1 MSVVVITGSAGLI
14 GSEASQFFCEQGF
27 DVIGIDNDLR
37 AYFFGPEGSTQKN
50 RVTLESRFK
59 NYHHQ
64 TCDIRDYEG
73 LKVIFEKFKKDITL
87 VIHTAA
93 QPSHDWSY
101 REPITDFQV
110 NAVATLNLLEMTR
123 LYCPEAVFIYTSTNK
138 VYGNKSDS
146 LPLLELE
153 TRYDLDKNH
162 SYYQFGYDEQFSI
175 DHSKHSI
182 FGVGKVASDLM
193 VQEYAQHFH
202 LKAAAFRGSCLT
214 GPQHSSVEL
223 HGFLSYLVK
232 CAVSNKK
239 YRIFGHK
246 GKQVRDNIHSSDMI
260 NAFWMYYNNPSQTRV
275 YNLGGSR
282 QNSCSVLEAIH
293 LIEEIIK
300 RPVSYEYVPEARI
313 GDPIWLI
320 GDNRT
325 FEKDYPAWKQKY
337 DLRTIIAEM
346 VERYRS

>member
-1 MSVVVITGSAGLI
+1 MSVVVVTGSAGLI

-37 AYFFGPEGSTQKN
+37 SYFFGAEGSTRDN
-50 RVTLESRFK
+50 RVALEKNFK
-59 NYHHQ
+59 NYTHYNN
-64 TCDIRDYEG
+64 DIRDLDK
-73 LKVIFEKFKKDITL
+73 LKVIFEKYGKAITL
-87 VIHTAA
+87 VVHTAA

-110 NAVATLNLLEMTR
+110 NAVATLNMLELTR

-146 LPLLELE
+146 LPLEELE
-153 TRYDLDKNH
+153 TRYDIAKTH
-162 SYYQFGYDEQFSI
+162 PYYRFGYDEQFSI

-202 LKAAAFRGSCLT
+202 MKAAAFRGSCLT

-232 CAVSNKK
+232 CAVKGRTYK
-239 YRIFGHK
+239 IFGHK

-260 NAFWMYYNNPSQTRV
+260 NAFWEYYKKPSLTRV

-282 QNSCSVLEAIH
+282 ANSCSVLEAIH
-293 LIEEIIK
+293 LIEDITK
-300 RPVSYEYVPEARI
+300 RPVSYEYVNEARI

-320 GDNRT
+320 GDNST
-325 FEKDYPAWKQKY
+325 FERDYPGWKQKY
-337 DLRTIIAEM
+337 DLRTIIEEM
-346 VERYRS
+346 VERYSK